1 MCGNAFFLTERG
13 QRTRVYDHGE
23 VNGVSSGADT
33 GDVGSTSTCGEL
45 PARFLATVP
54 CLASLARWL
63 AGSIGSPAPAVS
75 ACRRSTVTHPAPR
88 GALEIY
94 AGTRAAADLSP
105 ATGVGCWELGT
116 RGEKAK
122 EEERSRSRIRNG
134 SAPALL
140 VHSWGEWKEQAGLPM
155 TRPEFSAAKDIFELP
170 LSLVRF
176 GDSSLNFVRI
186 SSKNQTSLG
195 GTPYG
200 SFAFLQDHR
209 WMDPRA
215 SRCGL
220 RGCTAPPV
228 QRPELCL
235 ELEALVCV

>member
-1 MCGNAFFLTERG
+1 MG
-13 QRTRVYDHGE
+13 
-23 VNGVSSGADT
+23 
-33 GDVGSTSTCGEL
+33 GSTSTCRSCPPISL
-45 PARFLATVP
+45 PRSQDGWAG
-54 CLASLARWL
+54 CL
-63 AGSIGSPAPAVS
+63 
-75 ACRRSTVTHPAPR
+75 PAPR
-88 GALEIY
+88 GALEM
-94 AGTRAAADLSP
+94 RARVHVA

-122 EEERSRSRIRNG
+122 EEERGRSRIRNG
-134 SAPALL
+134 SAALL

-228 QRPELCL
+228 RRPELCL

>member
-1 MCGNAFFLTERG
+1 MIPSSLRP
-13 QRTRVYDHGE
+13 
-23 VNGVSSGADT
+23 GVSSGT
-33 GDVGSTSTCGEL
+33 ETQVMGGEHKHMQEL
-45 PARFLATVP
+45 PAHF
-54 CLASLARWL
+54 LASLARWL
-63 AGSIGSPAPAVS
+63 GWLPPCPTRCTRDA
-75 ACRRSTVTHPAPR
+75 R
-88 GALEIY
+88 
-94 AGTRAAADLSP
+94 AGTR
-105 ATGVGCWELGT
+105 G
-116 RGEKAK
+116 RY
-122 EEERSRSRIRNG
+122 RSWKLQKKKN
-134 SAPALL
+134 P
-140 VHSWGEWKEQAGLPM
+140 EWKEQAGLPM

-228 QRPELCL
+228 RRPELCL

>member
-1 MCGNAFFLTERG
+1 MAG
-13 QRTRVYDHGE
+13 
-23 VNGVSSGADT
+23 
-33 GDVGSTSTCGEL
+33 
-45 PARFLATVP
+45 LA
-54 CLASLARWL
+54 ASL
-63 AGSIGSPAPAVS
+63 P
-75 ACRRSTVTHPAPR
+75 PR
-88 GALEIY
+88 GALEM
-94 AGTRAAADLSP
+94 RARVHVA
-105 ATGVGCWELGT
+105 ATGVGSYQKKSGMEGAG
-116 RGEKAK
+116 R
-122 EEERSRSRIRNG
+122 
-134 SAPALL
+134 PA
-140 VHSWGEWKEQAGLPM
+140 HEAM

-228 QRPELCL
+228 RRPELCL

>member
-23 VNGVSSGADT
+23 VNGVSCGADT
-33 GDVGSTSTCGEL
+33 GDGGAQAHAGSCPPVSL
-45 PARFLATVP
+45 RP

-155 TRPEFSAAKDIFELP
+155 TRPER
-170 LSLVRF
+170 V
-176 GDSSLNFVRI
+176 
-186 SSKNQTSLG
+186 
-195 GTPYG
+195 
-200 SFAFLQDHR
+200 
-209 WMDPRA
+209 
-215 SRCGL
+215 
-220 RGCTAPPV
+220 
-228 QRPELCL
+228 PE
-235 ELEALVCV
+235 